1 MPEELSYVI
10 VTPYSIRKSRTGGI
24 VARLISR
31 TGLDIVGARMFAP
44 SKALTEKYASTIVT
58 DPEPRHRATQALIK
72 EYVLK
77 QFQPD
82 DNGTQPRVL
91 LLVFRGESAVSK
103 IRGVVGHIVN
113 ERTSGETIRDT
124 YGDYIAD
131 KHGKVTYFEP
141 AVLAPPDVAS
151 AQENLK
157 LWASYSD
164 EDSGLM
170 DDVIDF
176 PKSGNLQK
184 TLVLIKPDNFRFPNS
199 RPGGVID
206 LFSRTGLY
214 IIGFKVHR
222 MSVAQA
228 EEFYRPVLDVLMDRL
243 KEPSGIRAKMAFE
256 REFGFQLSDD
266 VQRRLGDLLGP
277 LAGRDNWESIVNFM
291 CGIKPSECPIERRN
305 EPGTEKCIAIVYQ
318 GIDAVRKIREVLG
331 PTDPSK
337 APPGSIRREYG
348 STIMV
353 NAAHASD
360 SPENAVR
367 EMKIIQFEEN
377 NLKPLI
383 EAHFA

>member
-1 MPEELSYVI
+1 MAEELSYVI

-24 VARLISR
+24 IARLISR
-31 TGLDIVGARMFAP
+31 TGLDLVGARMFAP
-44 SKALTEKYASTIVT
+44 SKSLTEKYASTIVT
-58 DPEPRHRATQALIK
+58 DPEPRHRATQQLIK

-77 QFQPD
+77 QFQPGE
-82 DNGTQPRVL
+82 NAAHPRVL

-131 KHGKVTYFEP
+131 KHGNVTYFEP
-141 AVLAPPDVAS
+141 AVLAPPDLAS
-151 AQENLK
+151 ARENLL
-157 LWASYSD
+157 LWASHSD
-164 EDSGLM
+164 HDGGLL
-170 DDVIDF
+170 DDAIQF
-176 PKSGNLQK
+176 PPGSNAQK
-184 TLVLIKPDNFRFPNS
+184 TLVLIKPDNFRFPNA

-228 EEFYRPVLDVLMDRL
+228 EDFYRPVLEVLMDKL
-243 KEPSGIRAKMAFE
+243 KEPSGIRARMAFE
-256 REFGFQLSDD
+256 REFGFQLGDD

-291 CGIKPSECPIERRN
+291 SGMKPSECPADRRD
-305 EPGTEKCIAIVYQ
+305 EPGTEKCIALVYQ
-318 GIDAVRKIREVLG
+318 GVDAVRKIREVLG

-337 APPGSIRREYG
+337 APPGSIRREFG

-360 SPENAVR
+360 SPENAER
-367 EMKIIQFEEN
+367 EMKIVQIEEN
-377 NLKPLI
+377 NFKPLI